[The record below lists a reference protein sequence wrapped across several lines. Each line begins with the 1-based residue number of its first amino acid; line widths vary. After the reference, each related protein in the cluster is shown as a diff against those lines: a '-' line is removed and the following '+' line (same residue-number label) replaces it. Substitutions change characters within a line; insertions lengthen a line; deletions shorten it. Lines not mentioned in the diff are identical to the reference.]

1 MKPAFKKGGT
11 VTAGNASGINDAA
24 CALVL
29 MSKKKAEELGLKPI
43 AEILDWASAG
53 VEPAIMGTGPIPACH
68 KLFKKTGLKMSDF
81 ELVELNEAFAAQA
94 VYCCRELGADMSKT
108 NIYGSGI
115 SLGHPVGCSGAR
127 ILTTLIYALAEP
139 ERKAGNGSRLGLAS
153 LCIGGGQGTAVAVK
167 MCD

>member
-1 MKPAFKKGGT
+1 MRT
-11 VTAGNASGINDAA
+11 RSHEQE
-24 CALVL
+24 
-29 MSKKKAEELGLKPI
+29 KAEELGLKPI